1 MDIEKLIAVYEEGKK
16 GGLQKL
22 EPEFYDEVRDFI
34 NNLEKEK
41 ENSEN
46 ELEAMKIED
55 RIRTARR
62 LMKKIF
68 EGRISKITNLALARA
83 FGTEVELRYLT
94 PSEEEL
100 LRNMIGIIEKARRHI
115 LEGEKD
121 SGEVEDLDEEE
132 ASDEDRVLVRIVED
146 VEEILGSDGKTYKL
160 NCEDVITL
168 PRVNA
173 EALVKRGVAEIIEV
187 GDRK

>member
-1 MDIEKLIAVYEEGKK
+1 MDIEKLIAIYEEGKK

-22 EPEFYDEVRDFI
+22 ESEFYDEVRDFI
-34 NNLEKEK
+34 SALEREK
-41 ENSEN
+41 ENSKS
-46 ELEAMKIED
+46 ELEVMKIED

-68 EGRISKITNLALARA
+68 EGRISKITNLALAKA

-94 PSEEEL
+94 PGEEEVL
-100 LRNMIGIIEKARRHI
+100 KNMIETIEKAKRRM
-115 LEGEKD
+115 LEGEEETD
-121 SGEVEDLDEEE
+121 RVEDVDEE
-132 ASDEDRVLVRIVED
+132 SSGDDRVLVRIIED
-146 VEEILGSDGKTYKL
+146 IEDILGSDGKTYKL

-187 GDRK
+187 GDKK